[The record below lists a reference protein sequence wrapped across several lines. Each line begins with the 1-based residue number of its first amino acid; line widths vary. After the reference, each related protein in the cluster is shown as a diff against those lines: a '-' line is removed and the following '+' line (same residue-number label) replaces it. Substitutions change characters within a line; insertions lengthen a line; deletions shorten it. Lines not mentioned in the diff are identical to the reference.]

1 MLKEQVVSDQILI
14 SSARLLIPVLL
25 IFSITGCHF
34 QPEQPF
40 PTPNDPQFAPV
51 YVTQNS
57 GAAQATGSIYRSGRA
72 IDLYQRR
79 AHRVGD
85 ILTVILNESTS
96 ASKSSGAN
104 FSKENASTVT
114 DQTAVGRGFLGT
126 GITLNGSLNS
136 SVEFSGDADADQSN
150 QLQGS
155 ITVTV
160 SQVLPN
166 GVLEVRGEKWM
177 QLNQGNEYIRISGLV
192 RKEDITP
199 ANTLDSTRIAD
210 VRIAYSGTGDLA
222 KSNQPGWLSQFFVGE
237 LWPF

>member
-1 MLKEQVVSDQILI
+1 MNCYQHNHYRSFKTVSISVV
-14 SSARLLIPVLL
+14 VLL
-25 IFSITGCHF
+25 SLAACNTRL
-34 QPEQPF
+34 EQPF
-40 PTPNDPQFAPV
+40 PQPNDPQFAPV

-57 GAAQATGSIYRSGRA
+57 AASPTTGSIYQPGRA

-79 AHRVGD
+79 AHKVGD
-85 ILTVILNESTS
+85 ILTIILNESNS
-96 ASKSSGAN
+96 ASKSSAAN
-104 FSKENASTVT
+104 FSKKNDTSVT

-126 GITLNGSLNS
+126 GISLHGSLSS
-136 SVEFSGDADADQSN
+136 SVEFSGDSDADQSN
-150 QLQGS
+150 QLPGS

-166 GVLEVRGEKWM
+166 GILEVRGEKWM

-192 RKEDITP
+192 RKEDISP

-222 KSNQPGWLSQFFVGE
+222 KANQPSWLSQFFVGE

>member
-1 MLKEQVVSDQILI
+1 MQLHRFFRNVISASVLSCFLAACVVPSEP
-14 SSARLLIPVLL
+14 SYPR
-25 IFSITGCHF
+25 
-34 QPEQPF
+34 
-40 PTPNDPQFAPV
+40 PNDPLFAPV
-51 YVTQNS
+51 LGSVTSPVRPAN
-57 GAAQATGSIYRSGRA
+57 GAIYRPELA

-79 AHRVGD
+79 AHKPGD

-96 ASKSSGAN
+96 ASKSSATT
-104 FSKENASTVT
+104 FSKENDSSVT

-126 GITLNGSLNS
+126 GISLNGSVSS
-136 SVEFSGDADADQSN
+136 SVDFNGEADTDQSN

-166 GVLEVRGEKWM
+166 GLLQVRGEKWL
-177 QLNQGNEYIRISGLV
+177 QLNQGDEFIRISGLV
-192 RKEDITP
+192 RKEDISP

-222 KSNQPGWLSQFFVGE
+222 RSNQPGWFSKFFVGE